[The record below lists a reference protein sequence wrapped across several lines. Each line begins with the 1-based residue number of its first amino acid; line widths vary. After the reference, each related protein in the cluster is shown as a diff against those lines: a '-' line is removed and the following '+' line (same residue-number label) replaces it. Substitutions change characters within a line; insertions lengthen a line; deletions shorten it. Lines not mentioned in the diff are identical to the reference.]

1 MLKEIYKL
9 GELEL
14 VKKAREQER
23 EKHPLIDLYAMLI
36 VSTVAVVLRK
46 SNMRMS

>member
-14 VKKAREQER
+14 IKKAKEQEL
-23 EKHPLIDLYAMLI
+23 ENHPLIDLF
-36 VSTVAVVLRK
+36 
-46 SNMRMS
+46 